1 MVAGRAQRAARFC
14 ERDASGPVVAPR
26 LAVARPLSV
35 LNSQLLTSEK
45 SRLNAQV
52 NEREMKEILLLYLFT
67 VMAAAI
73 KQANIERSSC
83 DETVL
88 SDTSL
93 DIILK
98 ECTEIQ
104 KDAEFLNRSDDLR
117 QVMKHH
123 STRCMGAESCR
134 CGVYSFLEAKSL
146 KSAQPLLSS
155 EA

>member
-1 MVAGRAQRAARFC
+1 
-14 ERDASGPVVAPR
+14 
-26 LAVARPLSV
+26 
-35 LNSQLLTSEK
+35 
-45 SRLNAQV
+45 
-52 NEREMKEILLLYLFT
+52 MKEILLLYLFT

-93 DIILK
+93 DAILK

-123 STRCMGAESCR
+123 ST
-134 CGVYSFLEAKSL
+134 
-146 KSAQPLLSS
+146 
-155 EA
+155 

>member
-1 MVAGRAQRAARFC
+1 
-14 ERDASGPVVAPR
+14 
-26 LAVARPLSV
+26 
-35 LNSQLLTSEK
+35 
-45 SRLNAQV
+45 
-52 NEREMKEILLLYLFT
+52 MKEILLLYLFT

-93 DIILK
+93 DAILK
-98 ECTEIQ
+98 ECIEIQ

-123 STRCMGAESCR
+123 STRCMGAEACR

-146 KSAQPLLSS
+146 KSALLAESTS
-155 EA
+155 VPVKPDAITVKPDAITV